1 MSTIFGDV
9 VLPPIS
15 IIVHWALILGYPL
28 LGESTLGAMGLED
41 QEVDEIGPAI
51 IISMLMGLGRHQ
63 LLLPHSLSKGPT
75 PPAPA
80 RGHLAVQRPRS
91 VQRPSLTV
99 SRDLGAEVDD
109 DDDGDGDDDVHL
121 CVCVWVCGGGMGAAE
136 ADIE

>member
-1 MSTIFGDV
+1 MGPGQISSIFGASLRVRLSTSKEGQEMSTIFGDV

-75 PPAPA
+75 PPAP
-80 RGHLAVQRPRS
+80 RSRPPR
-91 VQRPSLTV
+91 RPE
-99 SRDLGAEVDD
+99 AEVR
-109 DDDGDGDDDVHL
+109 
-121 CVCVWVCGGGMGAAE
+121 AE
-136 ADIE
+136 AESHGLTGPGGRSRR